1 MDKELV
7 KNLLIAATF
16 VLAFWCASFAWIYVS
31 VGDWEV
37 RGQLGDMFGAVNSL
51 FSGLAFAG
59 LIVTLILQRKDLN
72 LQRESIQ
79 QTNEQLGIQAREF
92 EIQNQMAK
100 QEQFR
105 NTFFELLR
113 MQQTITGELKIS
125 VKEWNGTIMIIQGRK
140 VFEELFT
147 ERDYKYL
154 VETDRR
160 FYSIAAKARDENDY
174 EYISNPRIFSFL
186 FHYFRFVY
194 RIIKYVDETDVLNSI
209 EERYQYVAFLRSTLS
224 NYEVAAIFY
233 NCLSSNG
240 KKKFKPLVEK
250 YALFD
255 NIDVKILGSSD
266 DLSLFEESAYK
277 FKINIQKKNNLI

>member
-1 MDKELV
+1 MDKELI

-16 VLAFWCASFAWIYVS
+16 VLAFWSASFAWIYVS

-113 MQQTITGELKIS
+113 MLQTIIAELKLN
-125 VKEWNGTIMIIQGRK
+125 V
-140 VFEELFT
+140 EELHGNKRLVQGKNIFEVLFI
-147 ERDYKYL
+147 ERDFMYIS
-154 VETDRR
+154 ESHQR
-160 FYSIAAKARDENDY
+160 FYSIAQKARDENDY

-266 DLSLFEESAYK
+266 DLSLYDESAYK
-277 FKINIQKKNNLI
+277 FKINRQNKNNLI

>member
-1 MDKELV
+1 ML
-7 KNLLIAATF
+7 KNLLIAASF
-16 VLAFWCASFAWIYVS
+16 VLAFWVASFAWIYLC
-31 VGDWEV
+31 VGNWEV

-72 LQRESIQ
+72 LQRKSIQ

-92 EIQNQMAK
+92 EIQNKMAK

-113 MQQTITGELKIS
+113 MLQTIVSEMKVNVEELDGKIRL
-125 VKEWNGTIMIIQGRK
+125 VQGK
-140 VFEELFT
+140 KIFEELFT
-147 ERDYKYL
+147 ERDFTYIGESRL
-154 VETDRR
+154 R
-160 FYSIAAKARDENDY
+160 FFSIDQKARDEKNY
-174 EYISNPRIFSFL
+174 EYISDPIRFSFL

-194 RIIKYVDETDVLNSI
+194 RIIKYVDETDVLNTI

-233 NCLSSNG
+233 NCLSRNG
-240 KKKFKPLVEK
+240 REKFKPLVEK

-255 NIDVKILGSSD
+255 NIDDKILGSKED
-266 DLSLFEESAYK
+266 IKFFAESAYK
-277 FKINIQKKNNLI
+277 FKIN

>member
-1 MDKELV
+1 MDKELI
-7 KNLLIAATF
+7 KNILIAALF
-16 VLAFWCASFAWIYVS
+16 VLAFWVASFAWIYLC
-31 VGDWEV
+31 VGNWEV

-92 EIQNQMAK
+92 EIQNKMAK

-113 MQQTITGELKIS
+113 MLQTIVSEMKVNVEESDGNIRLVQGKKI
-125 VKEWNGTIMIIQGRK
+125 
-140 VFEELFT
+140 FEELFT
-147 ERDYKYL
+147 ERDFMYYN
-154 VETDRR
+154 ESQARI
-160 FYSIAAKARDENDY
+160 FSIAQKARNKNDY
-174 EYISNPRIFSFL
+174 EYISDPKIFSFL

-233 NCLSSNG
+233 NCLSRNG
-240 KKKFKPLVEK
+240 REKFKPLVEK

-255 NIDVKILGSSD
+255 NIDDKILGSEE
-266 DLSLFEESAYK
+266 DLKLFADSAYK
-277 FKINIQKKNNLI
+277 FKMNK

>member
-1 MDKELV
+1 MDKELL
-7 KNLLIAATF
+7 KNLLIAASF
-16 VLAFWCASFAWIYVS
+16 VLAFWVASFAWIYLC
-31 VGDWEV
+31 VGNWEV

-92 EIQNQMAK
+92 EIQNKMAK

-113 MQQTITGELKIS
+113 MLQTIVSEMKVNVEESDGKIRL
-125 VKEWNGTIMIIQGRK
+125 VQGK
-140 VFEELFT
+140 KIFEELFT
-147 ERDYKYL
+147 ERDFMYYN
-154 VETDRR
+154 ESQARI
-160 FYSIAAKARDENDY
+160 FSIAQKARNKNDY
-174 EYISNPRIFSFL
+174 EYISDPKIFSFL

-233 NCLSSNG
+233 NCLSRNG
-240 KKKFKPLVEK
+240 REKFKPLVEK

-255 NIDVKILGSSD
+255 NIDDKILGSEE
-266 DLSLFEESAYK
+266 DLKLFADSAYK
-277 FKINIQKKNNLI
+277 FKMNK

>member
-1 MDKELV
+1 MDKELI
-7 KNLLIAATF
+7 KNILIAALF
-16 VLAFWCASFAWIYVS
+16 VLAFWVASFAWIYLC
-31 VGDWEV
+31 VGNWEV

-92 EIQNQMAK
+92 EIQNKMAK

-113 MQQTITGELKIS
+113 MLQTIVSEIKVNVEELDGKIRL
-125 VKEWNGTIMIIQGRK
+125 VQGK
-140 VFEELFT
+140 KIFEELFT
-147 ERDYKYL
+147 ERDFTYIGESRL
-154 VETDRR
+154 R
-160 FYSIAAKARDENDY
+160 FFSIDQKARDEKNY
-174 EYISNPRIFSFL
+174 EYISDPIRFSFL

-233 NCLSSNG
+233 NCLSRNG
-240 KKKFKPLVEK
+240 REKFKSLVEK

-255 NIDVKILGSSD
+255 NIDDKILGSKED
-266 DLSLFEESAYK
+266 RKLFAESAYK
-277 FKINIQKKNNLI
+277 FKINK

>member
-1 MDKELV
+1 MDKELI
-7 KNLLIAATF
+7 KNILIAALF
-16 VLAFWCASFAWIYVS
+16 VLAFWVASFAWIYLC
-31 VGDWEV
+31 VGNWEV

-92 EIQNQMAK
+92 EIQNKMAK

-113 MQQTITGELKIS
+113 MLQTIVSEMKVNVEESDGKIRL
-125 VKEWNGTIMIIQGRK
+125 VQGK
-140 VFEELFT
+140 KIFEELFT
-147 ERDYKYL
+147 ERDFMYYN
-154 VETDRR
+154 ESQARI
-160 FYSIAAKARDENDY
+160 FSIAQKARYKNDY
-174 EYISNPRIFSFL
+174 EYISDPKRFSFL

-240 KKKFKPLVEK
+240 REKFKPLVEK

-255 NIDVKILGSSD
+255 NIDDKILGSKE
-266 DLSLFEESAYK
+266 DLKLFAESAYK
-277 FKINIQKKNNLI
+277 FKINK

>member
-1 MDKELV
+1 ML
-7 KNLLIAATF
+7 KNLLIAASF
-16 VLAFWCASFAWIYVS
+16 VLAFWVASFAWIYLC
-31 VGDWEV
+31 VGNWEV

-92 EIQNQMAK
+92 EIQNKMAK

-113 MQQTITGELKIS
+113 MLQTIVAELKVNVEELHKDIRL
-125 VKEWNGTIMIIQGRK
+125 VHGKTI
-140 VFEELFT
+140 FEVLFT
-147 ERDYKYL
+147 ERDFTYIGESHL
-154 VETDRR
+154 R
-160 FYSIAAKARDENDY
+160 FFSIAQKARDEKNY
-174 EYISNPRIFSFL
+174 EYISDPKRFSFL

-194 RIIKYVDETDVLNSI
+194 RIIKYVDETDVLNTI

-233 NCLSSNG
+233 NCLSRNG
-240 KKKFKPLVEK
+240 REKFKPLVEK

-255 NIDVKILGSSD
+255 NIDDKILGSKE
-266 DLSLFEESAYK
+266 DLKLFAGSAYK
-277 FKINIQKKNNLI
+277 FKIN

>member
-1 MDKELV
+1 MDKELI
-7 KNLLIAATF
+7 KNLLIAASF
-16 VLAFWCASFAWIYVS
+16 VLSFWVASFAWIYLC
-31 VGDWEV
+31 VGNWEV

-92 EIQNQMAK
+92 EIQNKMAK

-113 MQQTITGELKIS
+113 MLQTIVEELKLN
-125 VKEWNGTIMIIQGRK
+125 VKEVYGSSFTFTGK
-140 VFEELFT
+140 GVFEELFR
-147 ERDYKYL
+147 ERKHRQIVYIDL
-154 VETDRR
+154 PL
-160 FYSIAAKARDENDY
+160 YSISEKARDHSDY
-174 EYISNPRIFSFL
+174 EYISRSDLFSFL

-194 RIIKYVDETDVLNSI
+194 RIIKYVDETDVLNST

-233 NCLSSNG
+233 NCLSRNG
-240 KKKFKPLVEK
+240 REKFKPLVEK

-255 NIDVKILGSSD
+255 NIDAKILGSKE
-266 DLSLFEESAYK
+266 DLKLFAGSAYK
-277 FKINIQKKNNLI
+277 FNIN

>member
-1 MDKELV
+1 MDKELL
-7 KNLLIAATF
+7 KNLLIAASF
-16 VLAFWCASFAWIYVS
+16 VLAFWVASFAWIYLC
-31 VGDWEV
+31 VGNWEV

-92 EIQNQMAK
+92 EIQNKMAK

-113 MQQTITGELKIS
+113 MLQTIVSEMKVNVEESDGNIRLVQGKKI
-125 VKEWNGTIMIIQGRK
+125 
-140 VFEELFT
+140 FEELFT
-147 ERDYKYL
+147 ERDFKYIN
-154 VETDRR
+154 ESHARI
-160 FYSIAAKARDENDY
+160 FYIAQKARYKNDY
-174 EYISNPRIFSFL
+174 EYISNPIRFSFL

-194 RIIKYVDETDVLNSI
+194 RIIKYVDETDVLNST

-233 NCLSSNG
+233 NCLSRNG
-240 KKKFKPLVEK
+240 KEKFKP
-250 YALFD
+250 
-255 NIDVKILGSSD
+255 
-266 DLSLFEESAYK
+266 
-277 FKINIQKKNNLI
+277 

>member
-1 MDKELV
+1 MDKELL
-7 KNLLIAATF
+7 KNLLIAASF
-16 VLAFWCASFAWIYVS
+16 VLAFWVASFAWIYLC
-31 VGDWEV
+31 VGNWEV

-92 EIQNQMAK
+92 EIQNKMAK

-113 MQQTITGELKIS
+113 MLQTIVSEMKVNVEESDGKIRL
-125 VKEWNGTIMIIQGRK
+125 VQGK
-140 VFEELFT
+140 KIFEELFT
-147 ERDYKYL
+147 ERDFMYYN
-154 VETDRR
+154 ESQARI
-160 FYSIAAKARDENDY
+160 FSIAQKARNKNDY
-174 EYISNPRIFSFL
+174 EYISDPKIFSFL

-233 NCLSSNG
+233 NCLSRNG
-240 KKKFKPLVEK
+240 REKFKPLVEK

-255 NIDVKILGSSD
+255 NIDDKILGSEE
-266 DLSLFEESAYK
+266 DLKLFAESAYK
-277 FKINIQKKNNLI
+277 FKINK